1 MNDFKDIL
9 LDDDYNLLARDGDL
23 VAGDSLIQQQ
33 ALLLA
38 TGEGEWKQSPVVG
51 VGLELF
57 LLDESELEAFRKIRQ
72 QFKSD
77 GLLVTRL
84 KKQTDGNLIIEAQ
97 HA

>member
-1 MNDFKDIL
+1 MTNNNDIL
-9 LDDDYNLLARDGDL
+9 LDENYNLLERDGDF
-23 VAGDSLIQQQ
+23 VTGDSLIQRQ

-38 TGEGEWKQSPVVG
+38 AGEGEWKQSPVTG
-51 VGLELF
+51 VGIEMF

-77 GLLVTRL
+77 GLLVTKL
-84 KKQTDGNLIIEAQ
+84 KKTADGNLTIQAQ